1 MSVSGSMAE
10 KNLVEVSE
18 VVLHRRRNKEER
30 FSKVCLEA
38 TGGDSPVR
46 TDILYKDYDV
56 ER

>member
-1 MSVSGSMAE
+1 LSVSGSMAE

>member
-10 KNLVEVSE
+10 KFLVEVSE
-18 VVLHRRRNKEER
+18 VVLHWKGNKEGQ
-30 FSKVCLEA
+30 FSKVCLGA

-46 TDILYKDYDV
+46 TDILYKNYDV